1 MIFIA
6 VVGGSECSVE
16 QACLAEEVGQRLA
29 KQGVALICGGLGG
42 VMEAACKGARSAGG
56 LTIGI
61 LPGDNRHAA
70 NAYVDVP
77 IVTGMG
83 YARNAIVVKSAQA
96 IIAID
101 GSYGTLSEIAFALQG
116 GIPVVGLDT
125 WSLSLHGQ
133 MDDALI
139 PAQNAEEAV
148 KKAVDA
154 VRSRNKKRK

>member
-1 MIFIA
+1 
-6 VVGGSECSVE
+6 
-16 QACLAEEVGQRLA
+16 
-29 KQGVALICGGLGG
+29 
-42 VMEAACKGARSAGG
+42 MEAACKGAKSAGG

-61 LPGDNRHAA
+61 LPGDDRHAA

-101 GSYGTLSEIAFALQG
+101 SSYGTLSEIAFALQG

-125 WSLSLHGQ
+125 WALPLHGQ

-148 KKAVDA
+148 KKAIDA
-154 VRSRNKKRK
+154 ARSRNKKRK

>member
-1 MIFIA
+1 
-6 VVGGSECSVE
+6 
-16 QACLAEEVGQRLA
+16 VGQRLA

-61 LPGDNRHAA
+61 LPGDDRHAA

-101 GSYGTLSEIAFALQG
+101 GSYGTLSEIAFALQA

-154 VRSRNKKRK
+154 ARSRNKKRK

>member
-1 MIFIA
+1 M
-6 VVGGSECSVE
+6 
-16 QACLAEEVGQRLA
+16 GQRLA

-61 LPGDNRHAA
+61 LPGDDRHAA